1 MNRLTVGDG
10 FKFGCGFLLSGLVFY
25 IVLIVLA
32 LLIMI
37 VLSLVGAA
45 SIPLLQQLP
54 KTLMFLA

>member
-37 VLSLVGAA
+37 MLSLVGAA